1 MTAPLRSARPSE
13 LTAGI
18 LAAFSI
24 VGSALALAYEPMK
37 VIPFA
42 VLLAL
47 IATGMAPPKS
57 RLPLIAVAVSA
68 VCFVAGFTIAVLT
81 DSPLF

>member
-1 MTAPLRSARPSE
+1 MTAPIRSARPSE

-18 LAAFSI
+18 LAVLSI

-37 VIPFA
+37 VMPFA
-42 VLLAL
+42 ILLAL

-57 RLPLIAVAVSA
+57 RLPLIAVAVAA

-81 DSPLF
+81 ESPLY

>member
-1 MTAPLRSARPSE
+1 VTAPLRSARPSE

-18 LAAFSI
+18 LASLSI

-37 VIPFA
+37 VMPFA
-42 VLLAL
+42 ILLAL

-57 RLPLIAVAVSA
+57 RLPLIAVAVAA

-81 DSPLF
+81 ERPLY